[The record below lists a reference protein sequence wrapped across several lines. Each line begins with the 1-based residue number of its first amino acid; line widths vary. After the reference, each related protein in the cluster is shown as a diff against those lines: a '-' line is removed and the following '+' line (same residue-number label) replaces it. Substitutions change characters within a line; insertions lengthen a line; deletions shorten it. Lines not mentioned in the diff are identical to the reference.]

1 MTGWRRW
8 PGSGSPRDDY
18 DDVDR
23 SSFPDSVFNKTPFNI
38 PVFEGTSPRSVHDE
52 NRSSFRGDDCTIQ
65 LRLKIRNS
73 WKHNDETCSLPRNNV
88 LRGDPGCLNRR
99 RSAGS
104 KGRSGIEGVK
114 RRARQLSLSAIRRST
129 HVAVWSEPS
138 STVTTSSRFR
148 PISGESEYPER
159 RDRVFPPVFGRAR
172 PLSVLVPLTR
182 AAWPTTYGPWLLL
195 RTACAYRSRTAT
207 YYPTLA
213 APHRRKNHG
222 AWPAPWTPAISPSKP
237 AGPRGR
243 TRDRAVR
250 GVSSWYPQRTASC
263 FPRVKARAASHRA
276 CASSSVRHDTTSLPF
291 LSLFLT
297 LPTPPPPTPLALSP
311 SCHDFCSAPGRDEA
325 RGERGWLA
333 GSRSLNKR
341 LDDVREWTTPRDH
354 RKSIDDRGRG
364 ERNDTRVDLVR
375 NRSSKDFCA

>member
-1 MTGWRRW
+1 MYSRRCSAAL
-8 PGSGSPRDDY
+8 GRSP
-18 DDVDR
+18 
-23 SSFPDSVFNKTPFNI
+23 SSSHSRV
-38 PVFEGTSPRSVHDE
+38 PR
-52 NRSSFRGDDCTIQ
+52 G
-65 LRLKIRNS
+65 
-73 WKHNDETCSLPRNNV
+73 
-88 LRGDPGCLNRR
+88 RR
-99 RSAGS
+99 R
-104 KGRSGIEGVK
+104 
-114 RRARQLSLSAIRRST
+114 
-129 HVAVWSEPS
+129 
-138 STVTTSSRFR
+138 TVRDYFYER
-148 PISGESEYPER
+148 PAPTVHER
-159 RDRVFPPVFGRAR
+159 P
-172 PLSVLVPLTR
+172 
-182 AAWPTTYGPWLLL
+182 PTTQHWRL
-195 RTACAYRSRTAT
+195 RTGEKITG
-207 YYPTLA
+207 PGQ
-213 APHRRKNHG
+213 P
-222 AWPAPWTPAISPSKP
+222 PWTPAISPSKP